1 MSFLASAADDMPSPP
16 IAEPSPTINDLH
28 RQRDMLHA
36 HNGNVMRLL
45 MGCRARDASFNRP
58 VIAYTVAG
66 ARNLLELALRDLDS
80 IEAEC
85 LGIVAEQER
94 TIVLTTVPRV
104 PRYADA
110 ALPAVVSPAALS

>member
-1 MSFLASAADDMPSPP
+1 MTFLATAADDIPANP

-36 HNGNVMRLL
+36 HGGNCMRLL

-58 VIAYTVAG
+58 VIAYTVNG
-66 ARNLLELALRDLDS
+66 YRNMLELALRDLDS

-110 ALPAVVSPAALS
+110 ALPATVSPGALA